1 MHLNIQEMTVAD
13 KLQAMEMLWDNLC
26 RTVQDIESPP
36 WHEHLLQK
44 REEQL
49 RQGKDSFVDWEQAKK
64 EIRKT
69 AHEN

>member
-1 MHLNIQEMTVAD
+1 MHLNIQEMTVAE

-26 RTVQDIESPP
+26 RNVKDLESPA
-36 WHEHLLQK
+36 WHGHLLQK

-49 RQGKDSFVDWEQAKK
+49 RQGKDSFADWEQVKK

-69 AHEN
+69 VHEN